1 MFKLM
6 KYELRR
12 NLTAIII
19 LYTLIFA
26 LEAYALYSMF
36 AKDQRGTAIAFVFL
50 LFGGFA
56 VIMLVFIVAIQSYSK
71 ELGSKYSYM
80 TFMTPTSTY
89 GIIGSKLL
97 STGIIAAFTTI
108 IAILL
113 IVLDYNIFIS
123 QFAEAK
129 NTEDI
134 LTQLATSMG
143 YDVSA
148 LLISVLVNFIVLW
161 INLFTSICM
170 AYLAITLSAT
180 VFANKRFRGVISF
193 IIFLIINYIINKIA
207 GYLPIVEIG
216 TGVLNEL
223 LHPILSY
230 LLSIVAMIGAFL
242 GSAILLDKKVS
253 L

>member
-1 MFKLM
+1 L

-26 LEAYALYSMF
+26 LEAFALYSMF
-36 AKDQRGTAIAFVFL
+36 AKNQQGTAIAFVLL

-97 STGIIAAFTTI
+97 STGFIAAFTTI
-108 IAILL
+108 IAVLL
-113 IVLDYNIFIS
+113 IVLDYNIFIN

-129 NTEDI
+129 NTQDLI
-134 LTQLATSMG
+134 TQIANSMG
-143 YDVSA
+143 YNVNDI
-148 LLISVLVNFIVLW
+148 LIGVFVQFIVLW
-161 INLFTSICM
+161 INLFTSICI

-180 VFANKRFRGVISF
+180 VFSNKKFRGVISF
-193 IIFLIINYIINKIA
+193 LIFLLLNYIINTIA

-216 TGVLNEL
+216 SGILNEL

-230 LLSIVAMIGAFL
+230 LLSIVAMIGAFW
-242 GSAILLDKKVS
+242 GSGILLDKKVS

>member
-1 MFKLM
+1 MLKLM

-12 NLTAIII
+12 NLTSIII

-26 LEAYALYSMF
+26 LEIFALISMF
-36 AKDQRGTAIAFVFL
+36 TKNENNTALAFVLL

-56 VIMLVFIVAIQSYSK
+56 IIMLIFIVAIQSYSK

-80 TFMTPTSTY
+80 TFMTPSSTY
-89 GIIGSKLL
+89 TIIGSKLL
-97 STGIIAAFTTI
+97 STGFIAAFTTI
-108 IAILL
+108 VAVLL
-113 IVLDYNIFIS
+113 IVVDYNIFIS
-123 QFAEAK
+123 QFSDAANAK
-129 NTEDI
+129 DVLTAI
-134 LTQLATSMG
+134 LNNLG
-143 YDVSA
+143 YNVND
-148 LLISVLVNFIVLW
+148 LLISIMVNFIVLW
-161 INLFTSICM
+161 INLFTSICV

-230 LLSIVAMIGAFL
+230 VLSIVAMIGAFWSSGL
-242 GSAILLDKKVS
+242 LLDKKVS